1 MYYNGKENGRLG
13 DLGENLVANYLKS
26 NGYIIVKRNWR
37 DRFGEIDVIAEK
49 DEHIIFVEV
58 KTRAENALVSGL
70 EAVDRKKAERIRKTA
85 LSFLRRL
92 HRDLIPRFDIAEV
105 TAYMRND
112 SKIGYKLNYVKSA
125 F

>member
-1 MYYNGKENGRLG
+1 M
-13 DLGENLVANYLKS
+13 GENLVANYLKS

-105 TAYMRND
+105 TVYMRND